1 VNLRFPRRGKDR
13 RLVDLAD
20 RNASLL
26 LQKERISEDPLL
38 DLQRILELPGPP
50 YIIEGYDIS
59 NTGGQES
66 VGARVVFRHGLPDKR
81 TYRKYRIRSV
91 EGPNDT
97 ASLQEVLQR
106 RFSRM
111 AKADEDFPD
120 LVLVDG
126 GKGQLSAA
134 RTALES
140 LGLSDLSLVSL
151 AKREEILFSRLYPT
165 GLRLERSSPAL
176 RLLQG
181 IRDEAHRFAITYHR
195 RRRTRKSFASLLDGI
210 PGIGPQKKKMLLTH
224 YPGIDDIRGASQD
237 ELAALIGRRAA
248 AGLISSLHD
257 PKHKNS
263 SSGNSR
269 E

>member
-1 VNLRFPRRGKDR
+1 
-13 RLVDLAD
+13 
-20 RNASLL
+20 
-26 LQKERISEDPLL
+26 
-38 DLQRILELPGPP
+38 
-50 YIIEGYDIS
+50 
-59 NTGGQES
+59 
-66 VGARVVFRHGLPDKR
+66 
-81 TYRKYRIRSV
+81 V

-181 IRDEAHRFAITYHR
+181 IRDEAHRFAISFHR
-195 RRRTRKSFASLLDGI
+195 KRRTKAALGSALDNI
-210 PGIGPQKKKMLLTH
+210 PGIGKKRKKLLFQQFKSIKDIRAASLEELSAL
-224 YPGIDDIRGASQD
+224 PGISRRLAEEIRRSFSD
-237 ELAALIGRRAA
+237 
-248 AGLISSLHD
+248 
-257 PKHKNS
+257 
-263 SSGNSR
+263 
-269 E
+269 